1 MFVSESET
9 NLVDDLNKI
18 LKEDDSL
25 LSESQTTKSFVKD
38 QTTHLTHS
46 ETDTETLQDVL
57 NQADT
62 TILPRESVLETNET
76 IACSS
81 NSQSRLPSMSKE
93 IIDML
98 INIDN
103 ANYSK
108 NPDESGC
115 SMSPSKLPKDPRLSD
130 TVISSSLPPSV
141 VKFKE
146 QSVTNKEE
154 QKEEKGIVDAENTTK
169 LTNTISISSEESITP
184 NTCFS
189 SYSADQL
196 VQLSE
201 KYKNLVVEQGKHE
214 DIEILLNINSVFRI
228 GFYSPSGIIG

>member
-98 INIDN
+98 IDIDN

-108 NPDESGC
+108 NPDELEC

-146 QSVTNKEE
+146 QSVTNKED
-154 QKEEKGIVDAENTTK
+154 QKEEKGTVDAENTTK

-189 SYSADQL
+189 SYTADQL

-228 GFYSPSGIIG
+228 GFHSPSGIIG

>member
-9 NLVDDLNKI
+9 NLVDDLNEI

-98 INIDN
+98 IDIDN

-146 QSVTNKEE
+146 QSVTNKED
-154 QKEEKGIVDAENTTK
+154 QKEEKGVADAENTTK

-189 SYSADQL
+189 SYTADQL

>member
-98 INIDN
+98 IDIDN

-146 QSVTNKEE
+146 QSVTNKEDE
-154 QKEEKGIVDAENTTK
+154 KEEKGTVDAENTTK

-189 SYSADQL
+189 SYTADQL

>member
-98 INIDN
+98 IDIDN

-108 NPDESGC
+108 NPDESEC
-115 SMSPSKLPKDPRLSD
+115 SMSPSKLSKDPRLSD

-146 QSVTNKEE
+146 QSVTNKED
-154 QKEEKGIVDAENTTK
+154 QKEEKGTVDAENTTK

-189 SYSADQL
+189 SYTADQL

-228 GFYSPSGIIG
+228 GFHSPSGIIG

>member
-1 MFVSESET
+1 
-9 NLVDDLNKI
+9 
-18 LKEDDSL
+18 
-25 LSESQTTKSFVKD
+25 
-38 QTTHLTHS
+38 
-46 ETDTETLQDVL
+46 
-57 NQADT
+57 
-62 TILPRESVLETNET
+62 
-76 IACSS
+76 
-81 NSQSRLPSMSKE
+81 
-93 IIDML
+93 ML
-98 INIDN
+98 IDIDN

-146 QSVTNKEE
+146 QSVTNKED
-154 QKEEKGIVDAENTTK
+154 QKEEKGVADAENTTK

-189 SYSADQL
+189 SYTADQL

>member
-98 INIDN
+98 IDMDN

-146 QSVTNKEE
+146 QSVTNKEDE
-154 QKEEKGIVDAENTTK
+154 KEEKGTVDAENTTK

>member
-1 MFVSESET
+1 
-9 NLVDDLNKI
+9 
-18 LKEDDSL
+18 
-25 LSESQTTKSFVKD
+25 
-38 QTTHLTHS
+38 
-46 ETDTETLQDVL
+46 
-57 NQADT
+57 
-62 TILPRESVLETNET
+62 
-76 IACSS
+76 
-81 NSQSRLPSMSKE
+81 
-93 IIDML
+93 
-98 INIDN
+98 
-103 ANYSK
+103 
-108 NPDESGC
+108 
-115 SMSPSKLPKDPRLSD
+115 MSPSKLPKDPRLSD

-146 QSVTNKEE
+146 QSVTNKED
-154 QKEEKGIVDAENTTK
+154 QKEEKGTVDAENTTK

-189 SYSADQL
+189 SYTADQL

>member
-1 MFVSESET
+1 
-9 NLVDDLNKI
+9 
-18 LKEDDSL
+18 
-25 LSESQTTKSFVKD
+25 
-38 QTTHLTHS
+38 
-46 ETDTETLQDVL
+46 
-57 NQADT
+57 
-62 TILPRESVLETNET
+62 
-76 IACSS
+76 
-81 NSQSRLPSMSKE
+81 
-93 IIDML
+93 ML
-98 INIDN
+98 IDIDN

-108 NPDESGC
+108 NPDDSGC

-146 QSVTNKEE
+146 QSATNKEE
-154 QKEEKGIVDAENTTK
+154 QKGVVDAENTTK

-189 SYSADQL
+189 SYTADQV

-214 DIEILLNINSVFRI
+214 DIEILLNINSVYRI

>member
-98 INIDN
+98 IDIDN

-108 NPDESGC
+108 NPDELGC

-141 VKFKE
+141 LKFKE
-146 QSVTNKEE
+146 QSVTNKED
-154 QKEEKGIVDAENTTK
+154 QKEEKGTVDAENTTK

-189 SYSADQL
+189 SYTADQL

-228 GFYSPSGIIG
+228 GFHSPSGIIG